1 MKGKNGEKSS
11 KKKLIASSAGLF
23 FLHYV
28 ILLAIIFLFMI
39 YYDPDH
45 WLEYIE
51 KNLNILLYMILCILL
66 LFIAVYG
73 YYFSEHRDRM
83 QSPKMITAM
92 FCVLDLC
99 IALSCFMG
107 QAIHIYARPAALMAL
122 LCLLLF
128 SKREAIFWN
137 FIFGILL
144 FVIDT
149 YTNYTPDGIGG
160 TGIMAN
166 SAVYSALIVSVTAGL
181 LAIYFGS
188 RIKTRISIVVL
199 SIPITIPVLVVI
211 LLLEMGQLDFL
222 SKDLGIFLGFG
233 VIGGLSSTIFFI
245 AFLPI
250 FEGIFNILTVFRVR
264 ELTTSDAK
272 LMIKLKEEAPGTFS
286 HCMVVAQIAEMC
298 ASALGENVEL
308 ARAAALYHDMG
319 KLSKPEC
326 FTENQSG
333 YNVHDELSPE
343 LSVDII
349 RSHTKEGH
357 DLILAHRLPELFA
370 DVAQQH
376 HGTLPIKYFYYKAK
390 RMTDGEVRIEDY
402 SYPGPKPK
410 SKIAAIIMIVDAA
423 EAASRAL
430 VNRTVD
436 NVEKVVREIIE
447 ERVDLNQ
454 FSDCD
459 ITMKDLDTI
468 RKTIVASL
476 TGVYHHRVNYPAIK
490 FGREGKIETKD
501 RI

>member
-1 MKGKNGEKSS
+1 MKENNGEKTLS
-11 KKKLIASSAGLF
+11 KKRIAGSMGLF
-23 FLHYV
+23 FLHYL
-28 ILLAIIFLFMI
+28 ILLSIVFLFMI
-39 YYDPDH
+39 YYDPGH
-45 WLEYIE
+45 WLDYIE
-51 KNLNILLYMILCILL
+51 KNLNILLYMIICIFL

-73 YYFSEHRDRM
+73 YYWSEQRERIR
-83 QSPKMITAM
+83 SPKMITAM
-92 FCVLDLC
+92 FCVFDLC

-137 FIFGILL
+137 FIFGIML

-149 YTNYTPDGIGG
+149 YTNYTPEGVVG
-160 TGIMAN
+160 N
-166 SAVYSALIVSVTAGL
+166 SAVYSSLIVSVTAGL
-181 LAIYFGS
+181 FAIYFGS
-188 RIKTRISIVVL
+188 RVKTRLSVVIL
-199 SIPITIPVLVVI
+199 SIPITIPVIVVI
-211 LLLEMGQLDFL
+211 VLLGMGQLDVF
-222 SKDLGIFLGFG
+222 SRALGVSLGYG
-233 VIGGLSSTIFFI
+233 VIGGLSSTIFFL
-245 AFLPI
+245 AFLPV

-264 ELTTSDAK
+264 ELTASDAK

-357 DLILAHRLPELFA
+357 DLILAHHLPELFA

-410 SKIAAIIMIVDAA
+410 SKIAAVIMLVDAS

-430 VNRTVD
+430 VNRSVE

-490 FGREGKIETKD
+490 FGREGKIETRD
-501 RI
+501 NL